1 MSSSILRNAI
11 AKRIPV
17 NLYKSYLERFRKILE
32 GTDLTYC
39 VGRVC
44 FRKEPWVIDFEA
56 VSLLAGSCLNHFERY
71 KKTIEKLLK
80 SEYCKRVITYT
91 EAARISFLRNLDFEG
106 YEHKL
111 MVIPPVTTKKEFV
124 KEYTNVGKSV
134 RLLFV
139 ASSNIP
145 NQFVVKGGGEVIE
158 SFILLQQRFPNLE
171 LVVRS
176 DVPKAIRQKYE
187 GVENI
192 KWIERIIPREQ
203 LLQEFRTAD
212 IYLYPAH
219 HTPALAIPEAMSY
232 ELPVIALDVWGTAE
246 NVKDGITGFLIKR
259 SDKIPYYSDSYL
271 PNWTDA
277 ASPFWQAINIVDCRV
292 VHDLVEKTAVL
303 IENAELRRMMGK
315 AGRAIVETGHLSIQ
329 KRNELLKQVLDEAT
343 MSKKGGMN
351 TP

>member
-145 NQFVVKGGGEVIE
+145 NQFVVKGGGEVDEERIPQGPG
-158 SFILLQQRFPNLE
+158 IDH
-171 LVVRS
+171 VRS
-176 DVPKAIRQKYE
+176 
-187 GVENI
+187 GVI
-192 KWIERIIPREQ
+192 
-203 LLQEFRTAD
+203 
-212 IYLYPAH
+212 
-219 HTPALAIPEAMSY
+219 
-232 ELPVIALDVWGTAE
+232 
-246 NVKDGITGFLIKR
+246 
-259 SDKIPYYSDSYL
+259 
-271 PNWTDA
+271 
-277 ASPFWQAINIVDCRV
+277 
-292 VHDLVEKTAVL
+292 
-303 IENAELRRMMGK
+303 
-315 AGRAIVETGHLSIQ
+315 AGRACRPTAGAI
-329 KRNELLKQVLDEAT
+329 R
-343 MSKKGGMN
+343 
-351 TP
+351 P